1 MEKCSNIYNDV
12 GEISDD
18 EDIQWMKTAGSF
30 LSDYSK
36 LMGVKRYEIHMKT
49 YTNIHHLFHFQKK
62 MFSASILF
70 FCADYHNII
79 IERRTPFG

>member
-1 MEKCSNIYNDV
+1 MGKCSNIYNDV

-36 LMGVKRYEIHMKT
+36 LMGVKEI
-49 YTNIHHLFHFQKK
+49 
-62 MFSASILF
+62 
-70 FCADYHNII
+70 
-79 IERRTPFG
+79 